1 MNRLLVISSALV
13 VLISSTVY
21 AEENKET
28 SEKSDWFGELRVSH
42 EFSDSISTSDSTAGN
57 DRMQTFKG
65 VEVSSLTSFGAAM
78 GKRFDNDFYVSL
90 GLEKFSSPEVKAT
103 GGYTTVGGDVTTSAT
118 FPFEMTNY
126 MLEVGL
132 TNQMS
137 ENFDL
142 RLFGGLGLASAKSK
156 DWSAVT
162 SGVSGFAS
170 SRATTKSNT
179 SMRVGFGL
187 GYKLSEGTELVTTV
201 QYSNYGEVFWKNSDN
216 NNGITSKIKSVEA
229 GLRLVFD
236 L

>member
-1 MNRLLVISSALV
+1 MNRLSVISSALV
-13 VLISSTVY
+13 VLTSATVY
-21 AEENKET
+21 AGENKET

>member
-1 MNRLLVISSALV
+1 MNQLSVISSALV
-13 VLISSTVY
+13 VLTSATVY
-21 AEENKET
+21 AGENKEN

-42 EFSDSISTSDSTAGN
+42 EVSDSISISDSTSGN
-57 DRMQTFKG
+57 DKMQTFRG
-65 VEVSSLTSFGAAM
+65 VEVSSLTSFGAAV
-78 GKRFDNDFYVSL
+78 GKRFDNDFYLSL
-90 GLEKFSSPEVKAT
+90 GLEKFGSPEVKAT
-103 GGYTTVGGDVTTSAT
+103 GGYTTVGGDVTTLAT

-126 MLEVGL
+126 MIEVGVA
-132 TNQMS
+132 NQIS

-187 GYKLSEGTELVTTV
+187 GYKLNEETQIVTAV

-216 NNGITSKIKSVEA
+216 NNGITAKIKSVEA
-229 GLRLVFD
+229 GVRLVFD
-236 L
+236 F